1 MSKHNGTI
9 LKKMGFNGAKVKKW
23 HHNDVKVYSAGN
35 IVTYYVDSG
44 ASYQEEVD
52 SEASCLTP
60 KTFTPT
66 KSGWTFVGWREDKAA
81 SSSVLSS
88 KVMGDNPITLYAVFK
103 QTVTLTT
110 VANGVKSNKTGSRY
124 YNNGNIANP
133 AFTVSNPT
141 KSGWTFKGWSSS
153 AGSTS
158 IANSTISNLTLSAST
173 TRYAVFQ
180 YPNSTV
186 SWNDGS
192 EPVLVKNIN
201 ISLYSSV
208 TGSFYNSN
216 VGSYC
221 DTWIATGDYNSD
233 EGSTI
238 VVWFDLTSYQ
248 GTMTRTYTFPSNGY
262 YSFKKSSNSRG
273 TWTFNGKYTVG

>member
-66 KSGWTFVGWREDKAA
+66 KSGWTFVGWREDKTA

-88 KVMGDNPITLYAVFK
+88 KVMGDAPITLYAVFK

-110 VANGVKSNKTGSRY
+110 VANGVKTNKTGSRY

-180 YPNSTV
+180 YPNSSFSTNGDV
-186 SWNDGS
+186 VWTTKYVNTAYYSSITGVCKNNNDG
-192 EPVLVKNIN
+192 E
-201 ISLYSSV
+201 
-208 TGSFYNSN
+208 
-216 VGSYC
+216 YC
-221 DTWIATGDYNSD
+221 DGQVMFGGSNWEESD
-233 EGSTI
+233 SH
-238 VVWFDLTSYQ
+238 VMWFDLTSGK
-248 GTMTRTYTFPSNGY
+248 GTVTQTYNLASSGNYHFGGTGNGTRS
-262 YSFKKSSNSRG
+262 
-273 TWTFNGKYTVG
+273 WTLNGKYTVG